1 MAWLKEYTIKWYI
14 VNLAEE
20 SAVAIFLHFRPR
32 PHLLPRQI
40 QFIQHFFI
48 DHVIGD
54 FALQ

>member
-20 SAVAIFLHFRPR
+20 NGVTIFPHPRPR
-32 PHLLPRQI
+32 HSPLPRQI
-40 QFIQHFFI
+40 QPLQHFFI
-48 DHVIGD
+48 DHVIRD